1 MPRVKKSVASRARR
15 KKWLGMAKGFRSGRR
30 RLYRS
35 AREAVERALTFAYRD
50 RKVRKRE
57 FRALWIVRINAAL
70 RPLGMSY
77 SKFIGGLKKAE
88 IDLDRKVLAD
98 MAIFDPAWV
107 RQGGRPL
114 SPGAVKGV
122 SGFRLVAQASRP
134 ARPSGPRL
142 ARRHAKRSEVSR
154 FFTSLCFVKMTGR
167 PERIPPGMTIDQVKS
182 LESIALQN
190 IRQARTPEE
199 LELLRVKYLG
209 RKGDLTGPAESRK

>member
-35 AREAVERALTFAYRD
+35 AREAGERALTFAYRD

-88 IDLDRKVLAD
+88 INLDRKVLAD
-98 MAIFDPAWV
+98 MAVFDP
-107 RQGGRPL
+107 QGFAQVADL
-114 SPGAVKGV
+114 S
-122 SGFRLVAQASRP
+122 
-134 ARPSGPRL
+134 
-142 ARRHAKRSEVSR
+142 
-154 FFTSLCFVKMTGR
+154 
-167 PERIPPGMTIDQVKS
+167 
-182 LESIALQN
+182 
-190 IRQARTPEE
+190 RQA
-199 LELLRVKYLG
+199 L
-209 RKGDLTGPAESRK
+209 

>member
-57 FRALWIVRINAAL
+57 FRALWIIRINAAL

-88 IDLDRKVLAD
+88 INLDRKVLAD
-98 MAIFDPAWV
+98 MAVFDPPGFAKV
-107 RQGGRPL
+107 ADL
-114 SPGAVKGV
+114 S
-122 SGFRLVAQASRP
+122 
-134 ARPSGPRL
+134 
-142 ARRHAKRSEVSR
+142 
-154 FFTSLCFVKMTGR
+154 
-167 PERIPPGMTIDQVKS
+167 
-182 LESIALQN
+182 
-190 IRQARTPEE
+190 RQA
-199 LELLRVKYLG
+199 L
-209 RKGDLTGPAESRK
+209 